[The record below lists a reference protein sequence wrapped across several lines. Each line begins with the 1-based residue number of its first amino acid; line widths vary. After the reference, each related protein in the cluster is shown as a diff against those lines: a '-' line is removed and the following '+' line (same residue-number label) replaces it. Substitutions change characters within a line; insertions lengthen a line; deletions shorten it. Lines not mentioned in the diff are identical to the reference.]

1 MIDGR
6 MRQKHDI
13 DQAIGNSPA
22 APQSAALTLNL
33 SPDLAAALDR
43 FIEREHPEM
52 ARSEAIVTAFREWAT
67 SRGLVATTDDG
78 LRSEE
83 LNASNDG

>member
-13 DQAIGNSPA
+13 DQTIGNSPA
-22 APQSAALTLNL
+22 VPQSEVLTLDL
-33 SPDLAAALDR
+33 PADLAVALDR
-43 FIEREHPEM
+43 FIDREHPEM
-52 ARSEAIVTAFREWAT
+52 ARSEALVTAFREWAT

-78 LRSEE
+78 LRPEE